1 MYINNNDNGEKTYGY
16 ADKNGNVTKFES
28 CKLGSFLYG
37 YAAVVESDG
46 FGEVHI
52 IDENFN
58 TVADFKDDVLKN
70 ENSGFE
76 ITSDNIA
83 FLKNEI
89 DYMCGFNYILPVGM
103 ALYCWCDNAF

>member
-1 MYINNNDNGEKTYGY
+1 MITNFNCFTGC
-16 ADKNGNVTKFES
+16 NVLCVVSALVFT
-28 CKLGSFLYG
+28 FLCTAFQI
-37 YAAVVESDG
+37 AA
-46 FGEVHI
+46 
-52 IDENFN
+52 FN

-89 DYMCGFNYILPVGM
+89 DYMCGFNYILPGGYFVFQESVYNSGKM
-103 ALYCWCDNAF
+103 KIVKIAPELYVTK